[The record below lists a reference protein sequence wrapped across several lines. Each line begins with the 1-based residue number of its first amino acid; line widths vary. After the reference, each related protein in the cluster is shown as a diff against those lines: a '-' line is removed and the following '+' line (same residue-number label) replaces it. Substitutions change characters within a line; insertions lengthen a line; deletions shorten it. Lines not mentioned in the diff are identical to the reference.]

1 MDERMKLRI
10 VDYISGVLFGYG
22 FGMVTGIWLL

>member
-10 VDYISGVLFGYG
+10 VDYVSGMLFGYG

>member
-10 VDYISGVLFGYG
+10 VDYISGMLFGYG
-22 FGMVTGIWLL
+22 FGMVTGIWFL

>member
-10 VDYISGVLFGYG
+10 VDYISGMLFGYG